1 MGIFS
6 KLFGALKKTK
16 AGLSE
21 KLRVLFSKNKLGN
34 EFYDELEE
42 ILISADVSVSTAEEV
57 VSRVKQ
63 QAIDEK
69 LKDENYVISLLKKVL
84 TDMLEESEVEPPSY
98 PCVIMLVGVN
108 GVGKTTT
115 VGKLANYFLSKRK
128 TVTVA
133 AADTFRAAASE
144 QLTVWAE
151 RAKVRI
157 VKHEEGSDPSAVIFD
172 AVSSA
177 KAKKT
182 DVVIIDTAGRLH
194 NKDNLMNELRKMD
207 RVVRREYPDADFLK
221 LLVLDATTGQNAV
234 NQARV
239 FDEAVELDGIVLTKL
254 DGTAKGGFVF
264 SLSSELSLPV
274 LFAGV
279 GEKMEDLEFF
289 DSKEFVDAIL

>member
-16 AGLSE
+16 EGLSG
-21 KLRVLFSKNKLGN
+21 KLRLLFSKNKLGN
-34 EFYDELEE
+34 EFYEELEE
-42 ILISADVSVSTAEEV
+42 ILISSDVSVATAEEV
-57 VSRVKQ
+57 VERVKE
-63 QAIDEK
+63 QAISEK
-69 LKDENYVISLLKKVL
+69 LKDETYVISLLRQVL
-84 TDMLEESEVEPPSY
+84 VDMLLESEVEPPSY

-115 VGKLANYFLSKRK
+115 VGKLAHFFLSKGK

-133 AADTFRAAASE
+133 AGDTFRAAASE
-144 QLTVWAE
+144 QLSVWAD

-182 DVVIIDTAGRLH
+182 DVVIVDTAGRLH
-194 NKDNLMNELRKMD
+194 VKDNLMNELKKMD
-207 RVVRREYPDADFLK
+207 RVVKREFPEADFLK

-279 GEKMEDLEFF
+279 GEKMEDLEAF
-289 DSKEFVDAIL
+289 DCESFVEAIL